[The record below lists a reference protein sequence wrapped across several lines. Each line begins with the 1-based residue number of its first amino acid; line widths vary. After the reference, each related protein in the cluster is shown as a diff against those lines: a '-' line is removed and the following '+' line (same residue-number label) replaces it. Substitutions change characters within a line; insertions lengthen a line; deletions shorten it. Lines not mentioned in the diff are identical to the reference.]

1 MILSYIFFIAM
12 LTMVIPFANGEE
24 DNTEWTDWREVTE
37 IKVSIV
43 GNSVIDL
50 DSPNRLIR
58 AYVEVINFDP
68 TDGYYFMHIIQP
80 TTNKTVAEQE
90 ILIREKGNGDAG
102 VHVAYLIND
111 EEILENGLP
120 VKGDYEILI
129 STEFGD
135 TQGSASFSI
144 IESSDPT
151 LESIE
156 EKIISKQTE
165 SNENESEFVSE
176 AQIQSEEKSIIE
188 EEPDSIIEATKI
200 PDWIRN
206 IFVLYADGSISDQEL
221 INAITFL
228 IEQKIIEI

>member
-1 MILSYIFFIAM
+1 M

-24 DNTEWTDWREVTE
+24 ANTEWTDWREDTE
-37 IKVSIV
+37 IKVTIV

-135 TQGSASFSI
+135 TQGSTSFSI

-156 EKIISKQTE
+156 EKTISKQTE
-165 SNENESEFVSE
+165 SDENESEFVSE

-188 EEPDSIIEATKI
+188 EEPDSIIEEATKI

>member
-1 MILSYIFFIAM
+1 MI
-12 LTMVIPFANGEE
+12 IPFANGEE
-24 DNTEWTDWREVTE
+24 DNTEWTDWRDVTE

-68 TDGYYFMHIIQP
+68 ADGYYFMHIIQP

-90 ILIREKGNGDAG
+90 IAIKEKGNGEAG
-102 VHVAYLIND
+102 ANVAYLID
-111 EEILENGLP
+111 DDEILENGLP
-120 VKGDYEILI
+120 LQGDYEILI
-129 STEFGD
+129 STESGD
-135 TQGSASFSI
+135 AHGSTSFSI
-144 IESSDPT
+144 IESNNPT
-151 LESIE
+151 LESID
-156 EKIISKQTE
+156 EKISEKTE

-176 AQIQSEEKSIIE
+176 AQIQSEEKSIVE
-188 EEPDSIIEATKI
+188 EEPDSIIEEATKI

>member
-1 MILSYIFFIAM
+1 M
-12 LTMVIPFANGEE
+12 LTMIIPFANGEE
-24 DNTEWTDWREVTE
+24 DNSEWTDWRDVTE

-68 TDGYYFMHIIQP
+68 ADGYYFMHIIQP

-90 ILIREKGNGDAG
+90 IAIKEKGNGEAG
-102 VHVAYLIND
+102 ANVAYLID
-111 EEILENGLP
+111 DDEILENGLP
-120 VKGDYEILI
+120 LQGDYEILI
-129 STEFGD
+129 STESGD
-135 TQGSASFSI
+135 AHGSTSFSI
-144 IESSDPT
+144 IESNNPT
-151 LESIE
+151 LESID
-156 EKIISKQTE
+156 EKISEKTE

-176 AQIQSEEKSIIE
+176 AQIQSEEKSIVE
-188 EEPDSIIEATKI
+188 EEPNSIIEEATKI

>member
-1 MILSYIFFIAM
+1 MI
-12 LTMVIPFANGEE
+12 IPFANGEE
-24 DNTEWTDWREVTE
+24 DNSEWTDWRDVTE

-68 TDGYYFMHIIQP
+68 ADGYYFMHIIQP

-90 ILIREKGNGDAG
+90 IAIKEKGNGEAG
-102 VHVAYLIND
+102 ANVAYLID
-111 EEILENGLP
+111 DDEILENGLP
-120 VKGDYEILI
+120 LQGDYEILI
-129 STEFGD
+129 STESGD
-135 TQGSASFSI
+135 AHGSTSFSI
-144 IESSDPT
+144 IESNNPT
-151 LESIE
+151 LESID
-156 EKIISKQTE
+156 EKISEKTE

-176 AQIQSEEKSIIE
+176 AQIQSEEKSIVE
-188 EEPDSIIEATKI
+188 EEPNSIIEEATKI

>member
-1 MILSYIFFIAM
+1 M

-24 DNTEWTDWREVTE
+24 SNTEWNDWREDTE

-50 DSPNRLIR
+50 DSSNRLIR

-68 TDGYYFMHIIQP
+68 GDGYYLMHIIQP
-80 TTNKTVAEQE
+80 ITNKTIAEQE
-90 ILIREKGNGDAG
+90 IVIKEKGNGEAG
-102 VHVAYLIND
+102 SNVAYMIND

-120 VKGDYEILI
+120 LQGDYEILI
-129 STEFGD
+129 STESGD
-135 TQGSASFSI
+135 AHDSTFFSK
-144 IESSDPT
+144 IESSNPT

-156 EKIISKQTE
+156 EK
-165 SNENESEFVSE
+165 
-176 AQIQSEEKSIIE
+176 SIVE
-188 EEPDSIIEATKI
+188 EEPDSIIEEATII
-200 PDWIRN
+200 PEWIRN
-206 IFVLYADGSISDQEL
+206 IFVFYAEESISDQEL

>member
-1 MILSYIFFIAM
+1 M

-24 DNTEWTDWREVTE
+24 SNTEWNDWREDTE

-50 DSPNRLIR
+50 DSSNRLIR

-68 TDGYYFMHIIQP
+68 GDGYYLMHIIQHI
-80 TTNKTVAEQE
+80 TNKTIAEQE
-90 ILIREKGNGDAG
+90 IVIKEKGNGEAG
-102 VHVAYLIND
+102 TNVAYLIND

-120 VKGDYEILI
+120 LQGNYEILI
-129 STEFGD
+129 STESGD
-135 TQGSASFSI
+135 AQGSTSFSI
-144 IESSDPT
+144 IESSNPT

-156 EKIISKQTE
+156 EK
-165 SNENESEFVSE
+165 
-176 AQIQSEEKSIIE
+176 SIVE
-188 EEPDSIIEATKI
+188 EEPDSIIEEATII
-200 PDWIRN
+200 PEWIRN
-206 IFVLYADGSISDQEL
+206 IFVFYAEESISDQEL

>member
-1 MILSYIFFIAM
+1 M
-12 LTMVIPFANGEE
+12 LTMIIPFANGEE
-24 DNTEWTDWREVTE
+24 DNTEWTDWRDVTE

-68 TDGYYFMHIIQP
+68 ADGYYFMHIIQP

-90 ILIREKGNGDAG
+90 IAIKEKGNGEAG
-102 VHVAYLIND
+102 ANVAYLID
-111 EEILENGLP
+111 DDEILENGLP
-120 VKGDYEILI
+120 LQGDYEILI
-129 STEFGD
+129 STESGD
-135 TQGSASFSI
+135 AHGSTSFSI
-144 IESSDPT
+144 IESNNPT
-151 LESIE
+151 LESID
-156 EKIISKQTE
+156 EKISEKTE

-176 AQIQSEEKSIIE
+176 AQIQSEEKSIVE
-188 EEPDSIIEATKI
+188 EEPDSIIEEATKI

>member
-1 MILSYIFFIAM
+1 M
-12 LTMVIPFANGEE
+12 LTMIIPFANGEE
-24 DNTEWTDWREVTE
+24 DNTEWTDWRDVTE

-68 TDGYYFMHIIQP
+68 ADGYYFMHIIQP

-90 ILIREKGNGDAG
+90 IAIKEKGNGEAG
-102 VHVAYLIND
+102 ANVAYLID
-111 EEILENGLP
+111 DDEILENGLP
-120 VKGDYEILI
+120 LQGDYEILI

-135 TQGSASFSI
+135 TQGSTSFSI
-144 IESSDPT
+144 IESNNPT

-156 EKIISKQTE
+156 EKISEQTE
-165 SNENESEFVSE
+165 SNDNESEFVSE
-176 AQIQSEEKSIIE
+176 AQIQSEEKSIVE
-188 EEPDSIIEATKI
+188 EEPDSIIEEATKI

-206 IFVLYADGSISDQEL
+206 IFVLYADGSISDEEL